1 MVHADRV
8 VLLPREKS
16 VCAQNESCKFCRGP
30 RLTGCTAP
38 RQSTAE
44 PRGGQDT
51 PLMALGKLVKS
62 EGSHSVQ
69 NHIFPNTKPCEEA
82 SVRGFSLTSSSQ
94 DSRGRPPSPLF
105 LAQRRSLPCSPEQTK
120 SGSQS

>member
-30 RLTGCTAP
+30 RLTGCMAP

-51 PLMALGKLVKS
+51 PLVALGKLVKS
-62 EGSHSVQ
+62 EGKPLCPKPH
-69 NHIFPNTKPCEEA
+69 FPQHKTLPRSFHQGLLADQLIPGLSRQAPITPISCAEA
-82 SVRGFSLTSSSQ
+82 ITALLS
-94 DSRGRPPSPLF
+94 
-105 LAQRRSLPCSPEQTK
+105 
-120 SGSQS
+120 